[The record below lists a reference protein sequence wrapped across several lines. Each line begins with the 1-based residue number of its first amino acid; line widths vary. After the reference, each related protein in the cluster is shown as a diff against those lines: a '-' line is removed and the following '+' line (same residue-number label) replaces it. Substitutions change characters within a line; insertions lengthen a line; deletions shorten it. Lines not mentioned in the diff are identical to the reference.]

1 MRSEPSRA
9 GAVASAQYAA
19 DLPAGVSKVAAV
31 TVAFWMLKVILTTVG
46 DLAGDALSLS
56 LKLGYAHALIVVV
69 AVFAA
74 LLAAQWR
81 TRRYVPWLYWL
92 LILCAS
98 AVGA

>member
-31 TVAFWMLKVILTTVG
+31 TVAFWILKVILTTVG

-56 LKLGYAHALIVVV
+56 
-69 AVFAA
+69 
-74 LLAAQWR
+74 
-81 TRRYVPWLYWL
+81 
-92 LILCAS
+92 
-98 AVGA
+98 